1 MTTQPHVNLIIVK
14 VLSNVRAK
22 KVLGSFGHS
31 LSLLKEIIKKY
42 AQVSSICTENFTIFD
57 NRK

>member
-1 MTTQPHVNLIIVK
+1 MTQPHVNLIIVK

-22 KVLGSFGHS
+22 KVLDSFGHS
-31 LSLLKEIIKKY
+31 LSLPKEIIKKY
-42 AQVSSICTENFTIFD
+42 AQVRAICTESFTRFD